1 MRASSLSDNTKLP
14 AIGEFFTPIEWAEF
28 AINKFGLF
36 EKWMKGATIFDPTM
50 GIGNLLEGL
59 ITYGIKKGYSPKT
72 LPINNLFGVEINNTH
87 YDTFF
92 YRIAKEYGIKLI
104 KDNYANN
111 DIFFLKKE
119 RVFDIIFG
127 NPPWLNFVDLP
138 ENYKPKIK
146 SEFFKYD
153 LINNARDLLLGGSRI
168 DIAALVIQKTI
179 EKNLIKSGEAV
190 YFIPLSLLLNDGANK
205 YFRKYSVNG
214 VNYCID
220 QVYDFSDKKV
230 FDKVSTRYG
239 LIHISRDKKQSFP
252 IDYKQS
258 TDLGWIDSFAR
269 PAQQPSDPLSIMD
282 HHDQEVLK
290 GFRLIALKKE
300 STPRQGINTCGANDV
315 YFFESAVEKDSKN
328 YLVKNNSGEFILPKK
343 YVFPLIINKNFLE
356 ESPKPKKWV
365 LLPYNKNGKPL
376 EPELLNSEAN
386 LKKYLQR
393 YEGLLKKRKGTL
405 INTWIKKKYW
415 WALLGVGEYSFFP
428 HKIVWEAYGKSKFTP
443 RIFLGNW
450 QANQSL
456 QAFIPVKTVDEA
468 DKTLQKLLNKQIE
481 QYLLSLKMSGT
492 MNWAQ
497 PGKIKKLIRFEGE
510 TLSLFST

>member
-1 MRASSLSDNTKLP
+1 MKTSNLSDSGKSRG
-14 AIGEFFTPIEWAEF
+14 IGEFFTPVEWAEF

-36 EKWMKGATIFDPTM
+36 EKWLNGATIFDPTM
-50 GIGNLLEGL
+50 GTGNLLEGL
-59 ITYGIKKGYSPKT
+59 ITYGIKKGHSPKT
-72 LPINNLFGVEINNTH
+72 LPINNLFGVELSNKHLQAFITRL
-87 YDTFF
+87 T
-92 YRIAKEYGIKLI
+92 KEYGIKLE
-104 KDNYANN
+104 KGNYTNN

-138 ENYKPKIK
+138 EDYKPKVK

-179 EKNLIKSGEAV
+179 EKNLVKSGEAI

-205 YFRKYSVNG
+205 YFRKYRVNG
-214 VNYCID
+214 INYCID

-230 FDKVSTRYG
+230 FDNVSTRYG

-258 TDLGWIDSFAR
+258 TELGWIDSFAR

-282 HHDQEVLK
+282 HRDHEVLK
-290 GFRLIALKKE
+290 GFSLIPLKKE
-300 STPRQGINTCGANDV
+300 STPRQGINTCGANEV
-315 YFFESAVEKDSKN
+315 YFFESAVETDSKH
-328 YLVKNNSGEFILPKK
+328 YSVKNKAGEFILPKR
-343 YVFPLIINKNFLE
+343 YVFPLIMNKNFLE
-356 ESPKPKKWV
+356 NSPKPKKWV

-376 EPELLNSEAN
+376 EPEQLNLETS

-393 YEGLLKKRKGTL
+393 NELVLKKRKGTL

-443 RIFLGNW
+443 RIFSGNW

-456 QAFIPVKTVDEA
+456 QAFIPVKNIDEA
-468 DKTLQKLLNKQIE
+468 NIALHKLLNKQIE
-481 QYLLSLKMSGT
+481 QYLLSLKMGGT

-497 PGKIKKLIRFEGE
+497 PGKIKKLIKFEGE
-510 TLSLFST
+510 TLNLFSG